1 MNLQTPEI
9 LKRFWALRDSG
20 SFPHLDS
27 DFVAWMAGHCSREN
41 SLTATEAVEAFLTSR
56 EAKLFAAAQAD

>member
-27 DFVAWMAGHCSREN
+27 DFVAWMAGHCSRD
-41 SLTATEAVEAFLTSR
+41 ATMPASQVFEEFLNR
-56 EAKLFAAAQAD
+56 LEAKLAASTSAR